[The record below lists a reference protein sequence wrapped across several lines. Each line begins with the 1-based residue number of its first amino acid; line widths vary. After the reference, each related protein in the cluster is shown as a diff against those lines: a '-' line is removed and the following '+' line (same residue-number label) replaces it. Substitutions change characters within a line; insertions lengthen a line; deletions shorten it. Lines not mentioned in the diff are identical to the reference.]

1 MKDGLIKLEGAQ
13 KNLEA
18 NGLQE
23 IINKGI
29 AEGDEY
35 CPQTGIFWVVWDD
48 IVVPLVKGIGSLF
61 V

>member
-1 MKDGLIKLEGAQ
+1 MKRGFFELKRAQ

-23 IINKGI
+23 MINRQI

-35 CPQTGIFWVVWDD
+35 CPRPGIFWVVWDD
-48 IVVPLVKGIGSLF
+48 IIVSTAKRVCNF
-61 V
+61 F